1 MTKSTGR
8 RLRREAFF
16 KGKRAY
22 SKIKM
27 RQNERKLKRG
37 VKASDADAEEETET
51 VAEEAERKEVVA

>member
-8 RLRREAFF
+8 RLRRDAFY
-16 KGKRAY
+16 KYKRAY

-37 VKASDADAEEETET
+37 TKPADADAEEETE
-51 VAEEAERKEVVA
+51 RKEVVA